1 MKEIKKI
8 NRNAMYCLI
17 FRIRKTVPDI
27 IVDTK
32 ARTFHIADGGVIPY
46 DRKIRRLI
54 NEFHFHKQLTIFN

>member
-27 IVDTK
+27 IIDTK
-32 ARTFHIADGGVIPY
+32 IRTFRIADGANMP
-46 DRKIRRLI
+46 DNRKIHRLV
-54 NEFHFHKQLTIFN
+54 NEFHFCKQLTIFN